1 MTDGKHD
8 GLARLSRGQLAE
20 LCREYMLAAQF
31 NSRTGYAAL
40 RINHGDEA
48 YRDVAIENWM
58 AASPVYT
65 RRMQEAMRLRGTSD
79 VETILKGMQLECGL
93 AHQYF
98 DARFRMVGPEQGEF
112 WLQRCGPLLETE
124 PRGEEAVRL
133 MCHDIEDP
141 TFDATAV
148 ATNPRARV
156 RPLHR
161 PPREPADRVPHC
173 HWRVHVD
180 PAEAPIEELEV
191 TRDIGSSLLANIDIV
206 RTYSLEAG
214 GLEYYDGPLFEQMH
228 LERFSHAAL
237 LVICKELAV
246 QMHLL
251 VNSLGLAVARRY
263 GAAAAAAVAEFQMA
277 GAGCVVSERLAR
289 WRGAEGGGIDAILE
303 VLELH
308 PAFQPGE
315 YMALELHRAGPD
327 TVRIAFP
334 DCPAALEPLP
344 RGWYPLIVA
353 RASAGLASLVQGVD
367 PRAILTVL
375 PGDYP
380 AWEISLVEEA
390 AEETLAVQVARGT
403 VLYRTQLESH
413 IQLLELQA

>member
-1 MTDGKHD
+1 
-8 GLARLSRGQLAE
+8 
-20 LCREYMLAAQF
+20 
-31 NSRTGYAAL
+31 
-40 RINHGDEA
+40 
-48 YRDVAIENWM
+48 
-58 AASPVYT
+58 
-65 RRMQEAMRLRGTSD
+65 
-79 VETILKGMQLECGL
+79 
-93 AHQYF
+93 
-98 DARFRMVGPEQGEF
+98 
-112 WLQRCGPLLETE
+112 
-124 PRGEEAVRL
+124 
-133 MCHDIEDP
+133 
-141 TFDATAV
+141 
-148 ATNPRARV
+148 
-156 RPLHR
+156 
-161 PPREPADRVPHC
+161 
-173 HWRVHVD
+173 
-180 PAEAPIEELEV
+180 
-191 TRDIGSSLLANIDIV
+191 
-206 RTYSLEAG
+206 
-214 GLEYYDGPLFEQMH
+214 
-228 LERFSHAAL
+228 
-237 LVICKELAV
+237 
-246 QMHLL
+246 
-251 VNSLGLAVARRY
+251 
-263 GAAAAAAVAEFQMA
+263 MA

-380 AWEISLVEEA
+380 AWEISLGEEA